1 MRINL
6 KKLTSLLL
14 AQILVLGVV
23 GTSVFAVPSYTLK
36 NGEGEGLVPAK
47 EILFSENFDDYTTT
61 PNEFGKTE
69 TKLTRNNPAKWE
81 YCCSTYNI
89 LWINNV
95 QPSTREKTPY
105 YYLSGTEAFMGKYTI
120 EFKVNKTANHKS
132 GDSTTDNLFFGAGY
146 ATDGQA
152 TPNFAVKLGINGD
165 DKPYYVTTD
174 ESGKEKKVDF
184 LSSFTNQMG
193 YSDWSWNEGTWLN
206 KKCNSNTNYDI
217 TKDFAVNN
225 KDWYNVK
232 VAVDTE
238 KATYRVYFN
247 GALVAKDVSFL
258 PAEEGTEW
266 STRGLNTPF
275 IFEPNVLGGRYVYD
289 DLRIYREVSGYENIY
304 ANDFNSYV
312 EATEWNGATKE
323 STLLGVAELG
333 LTVQTGKGHRF
344 TAKSGQ
350 LEATTSGDKVSGGF
364 IRDIKADGTMIIEA
378 DITVPSFESEGAYAQ
393 LLSLTSEAIS
403 KGFYYAVDKDGIV
416 YWGQTNLAPN
426 TKTAIS
432 TITFDEPH
440 KFVLKVDFVKGTNN
454 LYIDGVLAAKGCSND
469 AGAYFV
475 NNVGIAVGLGNNIA
489 NGVIASPK
497 VSVLYDNLRI
507 YKDEREEAFIAA
519 VDEINTIFTAT
530 AYDLKTVTLPT
541 EKNGYNIEWSTEE
554 GSNITIG
561 ADKVTAKVKLL
572 SNAAQTVPLTAKV
585 TDKNGEYS
593 IVRTVNVTL
602 PRGPH
607 FGIKGL
613 YGTGTA
619 EDPYYITSDARNTPN
634 GSWFVFITYL
644 SDKKTLK
651 DVRTLTVSDTEKE
664 LRIDMND
671 YEPGTYYAR
680 SFIWSG
686 ADTMVPICDMEVWVA
701 KSIPEKTSEA
711 ETEAN

>member
-47 EILFSENFDDYTTT
+47 EILFSENFDNLEASPT
-61 PNEFGKTE
+61 EFGNTE
-69 TKLTRNNPAKWE
+69 TKLKKGNNWFDSKADK
-81 YCCSTYNI
+81 NI
-89 LWINNV
+89 LWISNISEAN
-95 QPSTREKTPY
+95 KAKFPY
-105 YYLSGTEAFMGKYTI
+105 YYSISDEAFTGKYTI
-120 EFKVNKTANHKS
+120 EFKVNKTIKHTNS
-132 GDSTTDNLFFGAGY
+132 QGTTTDNMFFGAGY
-146 ATDGQA
+146 SENGAMPT
-152 TPNFAVKLGINGD
+152 FAIKLGITAND
-165 DKPYYVTTD
+165 QPYYVTTN
-174 ESGKEKKVDF
+174 ESGEETKVEF
-184 LSSFTNQMG
+184 VSNLMG
-193 YSDWSWNEGTWLN
+193 VDSTAWSWNVGTWLN
-206 KKCNSNTNYDI
+206 KTYGRNTASDI
-217 TKDFAVNN
+217 TSEFTTSN
-225 KDWYNVK
+225 KDWYSVK

-238 KATYRVYFN
+238 NATYRVYFN

-258 PAEEGTEW
+258 PAAEGFAW
-266 STRGLNTPF
+266 NTSGFNAPF
-275 IFEPNVLGGRYVYD
+275 IVEPDCNLGARYVYD

-304 ANDFNSYV
+304 ANDFNFYPQ
-312 EATEWNGATKE
+312 
-323 STLLGVAELG
+323 STQWDGYTAASTQIGVAELG
-333 LTVQTGKGHRF
+333 LTVQQSKGNKL
-344 TAKSGQ
+344 TVKDGQ
-350 LEATTSGDKVSGGF
+350 LEATTAANGVSGGV
-364 IRDIKADGTMIIEA
+364 IRGLKADNTMVIEG
-378 DITVPSFESEGAYAQ
+378 DITVPSFESEAKYAQ
-393 LLSLTSEAIS
+393 LILVTSNKFN
-403 KGFYYAVDKDGIV
+403 KGFYYAADKDGYL
-416 YWGQTNLAPN
+416 YWGRTNLTPS
-426 TKTAIS
+426 S
-432 TITFDEPH
+432 TGKQIKFDVPH
-440 KFVLKVDFVKGTNN
+440 KFVLHVNFATGTHD
-454 LYIDGVLAAKGCSND
+454 LYIDGVLTIKNSGND
-469 AGAYFV
+469 QSTADTEMKNGGGVA
-475 NNVGIAVGLGNNIA
+475 IGLGNTIV
-489 NGVIASPK
+489 NGNLPGPG